1 MAKLLIV
8 RGTEA
13 GRELPLTKDTFTI
26 GRLPDNDYELDD
38 SEASRKHLSVV
49 RRADGFVVE
58 DHNSANGT
66 FVNETP
72 IQSHVLR
79 HGDRIRIGQTAFL
92 FVVEQPLAAKAPAGP
107 APQFVRSIMDLPKA
121 YRMDLRGRPG
131 EEAGG
136 AAEPLAAAEA
146 ARGQQ
151 EFFVL
156 YQLAKAL
163 TSAADIDGV
172 LDTALKL
179 TFDVIQAER
188 GAILLVDRASSEL
201 IPRMAAHRAKG
212 RLRPDEVVVSR
223 TIARQVLTDRVS
235 LISSDAQEDARLQ
248 GGLSIVQLNIRSA
261 LCVPLWDQEEA
272 FGVLY
277 LDNVAR
283 KHAFTE
289 KDSELLAAIAN
300 LIAIQI
306 RQAELQSR
314 LRTEQ
319 VIRATY
325 QRNFSPDIVE
335 MMIREPGRGFPLE
348 EKEVSIMF
356 CDVQGSTNLAE
367 RMPPGEFAELLNGF
381 LEAATTAIFDNHG
394 HVNKYLGD
402 GVLAVFGAPA
412 SLEEDHAF
420 VAVRAAQQILA
431 DVYLQNHRQPPE
443 KRYNIRIGVNT
454 GNVVAGNIGPAQRQ
468 EYTVLG
474 DAVNVT
480 ERLLRF
486 PEVNRTVI
494 GELTNTRVKDF
505 FATASLGMVQLKG
518 KAKEVEV
525 FEIKGPRVSVLER
538 ISAPVPEKT

>member
-1 MAKLLIV
+1 MPKLLIV
-8 RGTEA
+8 KGTEA
-13 GRELPLTKDTFTI
+13 GRELPLTKDSFSI
-26 GRLPDNDYELDD
+26 GRLPENDYELDD
-38 SEASRKHLSVV
+38 GEASRKHVSVL
-49 RRADGFVVE
+49 RRGNGYVVV
-58 DHNSANGT
+58 DNNSANGT

-72 IQSHVLR
+72 IQSHDLR

-92 FVVEQPLAAKAPAGP
+92 FVDPPPAAAAPAGP
-107 APQFVRSIMDLPKA
+107 SPQFVRSIMDLPKA
-121 YRMDLRGRPG
+121 YRMDLRARGADASSAPAEG
-131 EEAGG
+131 LAAPEAG
-136 AAEPLAAAEA
+136 
-146 ARGQQ
+146 RGQQ

-163 TSAADIDGV
+163 TSASDIEGV
-172 LDTALKL
+172 LDTALRL

-188 GAILLVDRASSEL
+188 GVILLVDRATSDL
-201 IPRMAAHRAKG
+201 VPRMAAHRTKG

-223 TIARQVLTDRVS
+223 TIARQVLADRVS

-261 LCVPLWDQEEA
+261 LCVPLWDQEEV
-272 FGVLY
+272 FGVVY
-277 LDNVAR
+277 LDNMAR

-289 KDSELLAAIAN
+289 KDSDLLAAIAN
-300 LIAIQI
+300 LMAIQI
-306 RQAELQSR
+306 RQSELQSR

-325 QRNFSPDIVE
+325 QRYFPPDIVE
-335 MMIREPGRGFPLE
+335 MMIREPGRQFPLE
-348 EKEVSIMF
+348 EKEVSIIF

-367 RMPPGEFAELLNGF
+367 RMSPAEFAGLLNGF

-402 GVLAVFGAPA
+402 GILAVFGAPQA
-412 SLEEDHAF
+412 LKEDHAF

-431 DVYLQNHRQPPE
+431 DVYLQNQQQPAE
-443 KRYNIRIGVNT
+443 KRYNIRIGVNS
-454 GNVVAGNIGPAQRQ
+454 GNVVAGNIGPEQRQ

-486 PEVNRTVI
+486 PEVNRIVI
-494 GELTNTRVKDF
+494 GENTNARVKDF
-505 FATASLGMVQLKG
+505 YITSSLGMVQLKG
-518 KAKEVEV
+518 KAKEAEV
-525 FEIKGPRVSVLER
+525 FEIKGPRVSMLER
-538 ISAPVPEKT
+538 RGEDLIG